1 MSAGS
6 TTNTTCYNTITTNTN
21 VVAVPTTNVRPLRP
35 PSLPDGQIIDGKNT
49 LQSFIASP
57 TSERL
62 TSNKMLYSNVANEND
77 PVVNINGVNG
87 MTTGFTPNMMATR
100 TTTGTTNDDT
110 PIHAEAIPVRSLAVV
125 VDAEIADVGPP
136 PWNVNGKD
144 EHHHHHAKPRSV
156 LFWLLNLLAM
166 MLVGAVVGVSVY
178 CGTGNCGTRSSTGR
192 SISRSS
198 PTPTPTVK
206 VTPPPNV
213 PIAAVVTNVPV
224 VPPIIA
230 VESSFSSP
238 SLEVACNFT
247 FLPNLTEC
255 QSTTSISIR
264 HKEVV
269 GNTIPSEL
277 GLLTQLTSLTFF
289 NNQLIGRIPS
299 TLGNLVRLTRSSL
312 HTNQLT
318 GTIPSTLGNL
328 RQLNALYL
336 SDNQL
341 NGTIPVNL
349 GNLTKL
355 NVLNLEGNELRGA
368 IPSILGNLVHLTD
381 LSLNG
386 NVQLTGN
393 IPSTLGQLIRINI
406 LNLSENRLNGTIPHT
421 LGNLTQLN
429 VLSLN
434 NNQLSGVIP
443 SPFGNLKELTNL
455 SLSMNRLNGTIPSL
469 LGNLIQL
476 ESLRLDNNQ
485 LTGTIP
491 STFGNLKQLEYLSM
505 ANNQLN
511 GTIPSTLGNL
521 VRLRYFV
528 LSNNTQLNGTTIPPT
543 LCLTTVI
550 IDINS
555 TCDNDIGTEIIRTN
569 GTAT

>member
-87 MTTGFTPNMMATR
+87 MTTGFTPNTMATR

-230 VESSFSSP
+230 VESF
-238 SLEVACNFT
+238 FF
-247 FLPNLTEC
+247 FLCRN
-255 QSTTSISIR
+255 I
-264 HKEVV
+264 VY
-269 GNTIPSEL
+269 
-277 GLLTQLTSLTFF
+277 SLTASATHGRSICDCAAIRFRVDREKFPDVLCQWLVALEADALIYEWEHLFCPESICVFRDEETFF
-289 NNQLIGRIPS
+289 
-299 TLGNLVRLTRSSL
+299 
-312 HTNQLT
+312 
-318 GTIPSTLGNL
+318 
-328 RQLNALYL
+328 
-336 SDNQL
+336 
-341 NGTIPVNL
+341 
-349 GNLTKL
+349 
-355 NVLNLEGNELRGA
+355 
-368 IPSILGNLVHLTD
+368 
-381 LSLNG
+381 
-386 NVQLTGN
+386 
-393 IPSTLGQLIRINI
+393 
-406 LNLSENRLNGTIPHT
+406 
-421 LGNLTQLN
+421 
-429 VLSLN
+429 
-434 NNQLSGVIP
+434 
-443 SPFGNLKELTNL
+443 
-455 SLSMNRLNGTIPSL
+455 
-469 LGNLIQL
+469 
-476 ESLRLDNNQ
+476 
-485 LTGTIP
+485 
-491 STFGNLKQLEYLSM
+491 
-505 ANNQLN
+505 
-511 GTIPSTLGNL
+511 
-521 VRLRYFV
+521 
-528 LSNNTQLNGTTIPPT
+528 
-543 LCLTTVI
+543 
-550 IDINS
+550 
-555 TCDNDIGTEIIRTN
+555 
-569 GTAT
+569 